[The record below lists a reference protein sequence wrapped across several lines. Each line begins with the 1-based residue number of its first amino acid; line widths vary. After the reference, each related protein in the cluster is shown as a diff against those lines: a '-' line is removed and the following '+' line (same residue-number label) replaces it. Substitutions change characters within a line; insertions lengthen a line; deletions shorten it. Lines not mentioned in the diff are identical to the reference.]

1 MKESETRPCIGQ
13 IVQILRGR
21 DESKYAIVISQLQDD
36 KFVLVADGDKR
47 KFDRP
52 KKKNVLHLKF
62 VDYVSQEVRKSILD
76 TGRVTNSKLRY
87 AMNKFLEQ
95 IQEVQSKGE

>member
-1 MKESETRPCIGQ
+1 VKDSETRPCIGQ

-21 DESKYAIVISQLQDD
+21 DETKYAIVIQQLDER
-36 KFVLVADGDKR
+36 FFLVADGDKR

-76 TGRVTNSKLRY
+76 TGKVTNSKLRY

-95 IQEVQSKGE
+95 KQEVQSKGE

>member
-1 MKESETRPCIGQ
+1 MKDSETLVCIGQ

-21 DESKYAIVISQLQDD
+21 DENKYAIVISRVDD
-36 KFVLVADGDKR
+36 KFVFLADGDKR

-76 TGRVTNSKLRY
+76 TGRVTNGKLRY

-95 IQEVQSKGE
+95 IQEVQCKGE